1 MTAPAQLLIGD
12 VNDFHPVT
20 DWPAYA
26 AFSPVLIA
34 KATQG
39 TGFVANTFH
48 AMRSGA
54 AQHGL
59 QAFGM
64 YHFFEPGQDPVAQA
78 KHAVQTV
85 GTLGAH
91 PLEWLILDVEAGDDM
106 AAYHQFCEYAD
117 QALGRRTWL
126 YGGRQ
131 LTAQQTSRPRWI
143 ARYYDQRPDP
153 AGQPGIG
160 EVLWQFADSYAV
172 PGVGAGDCSVYHGTV
187 EQFLTVVRG

>member
-1 MTAPAQLLIGD
+1 MTDLLIGD

-20 DWPAYA
+20 DWAAYA
-26 AFSPVLIA
+26 AFSPVLVA

-39 TGFVANTFH
+39 TSFVAQTFG
-48 AMRSGA
+48 AMRQGA
-54 AQHGL
+54 AHAGL

-64 YHFFEPGQDPVAQA
+64 YHFYEPGVDPVAQA
-78 KHAVQTV
+78 KHAVATIGRLASNPV
-85 GTLGAH
+85 
-91 PLEWLILDVEAGDDM
+91 EWLILDVETGDDM
-106 AAYHQFCEYAD
+106 TSYHAFCAYAD
-117 QALGRRTWL
+117 EALGRRTWL

-160 EVLWQFADSYAV
+160 ETLWQFADSYAV
-172 PGVGAGDCSVYHGTV
+172 PGVGSGDCSVYRGTV
-187 EQFLTVVRG
+187 EQFLAVVQH